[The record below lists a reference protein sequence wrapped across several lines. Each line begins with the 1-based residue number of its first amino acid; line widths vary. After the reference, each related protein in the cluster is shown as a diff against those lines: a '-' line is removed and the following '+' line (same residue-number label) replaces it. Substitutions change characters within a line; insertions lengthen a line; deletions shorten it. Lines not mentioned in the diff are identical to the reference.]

1 VDFKLA
7 DCDRKRLVV
16 GVEME
21 RTKIVRK
28 RSAGRK
34 KRKLTWLTARKIIP
48 FSLLLFLLLFSVAV
62 VGYVIF
68 FRATPIAMS
77 DIFAH

>member
-1 VDFKLA
+1 M
-7 DCDRKRLVV
+7 V

-21 RTKIVRK
+21 RKKIVRK

-34 KRKLTWLTARKIIP
+34 KKKITWLNARKIIP

>member
-1 VDFKLA
+1 
-7 DCDRKRLVV
+7 
-16 GVEME
+16 ME
-21 RTKIVRK
+21 RKKVVRK
-28 RSAGRK
+28 RSVGRK

-48 FSLLLFLLLFSVAV
+48 FFLLFLLLFFSVAV